1 MKKIGNH
8 LSGLLSGVT
17 LLILSS
23 FVPHYFLEVM
33 EEINKGSTIGVFGSM
48 VIFYLAILGILLY
61 VSGHIF
67 HAYNKKVAKDFEHW
81 LK

>member
-8 LSGLLSGVT
+8 LSGLLSGVA

-23 FVPHYFLEVM
+23 FVPHYFSEVM
-33 EEINKGSTIGVFGSM
+33 KQINDGSTIGLFGSM

-67 HAYNKKVAKDFEHW
+67 YAYNKKVTKYFENW